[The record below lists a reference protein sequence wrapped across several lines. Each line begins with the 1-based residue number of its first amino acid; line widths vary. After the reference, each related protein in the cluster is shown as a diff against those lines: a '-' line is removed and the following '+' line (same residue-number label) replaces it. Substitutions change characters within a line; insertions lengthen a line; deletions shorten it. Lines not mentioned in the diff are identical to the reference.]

1 MIRFRFGRDDLLRT
15 RFAISPLI
23 EIAGAT
29 YVVRRPDLFPLHR
42 RWAAWAR
49 PRVESIDLTLLYA
62 VSPFGVS
69 YWPNFDA
76 PPPTKPHPDI
86 AEEVARVAAAPPREV
101 VRDIE
106 LTYPAGSPADAQPF
120 LDDPVKAVQ
129 GLAVQMRTFWDAV
142 IEPQWTRI
150 TAILEAEIALRAR
163 RLVAAGS
170 VSAFEGLD
178 PTVSWHGDE
187 LRVHPTA
194 KAPADVDLAGRGLLL
209 IPSVFAWDVWPRSDP
224 PWDPA
229 LTYQP
234 PGIGDLWN
242 AESGKGDAL
251 DALIGQRRA
260 MILRELERPAATLA
274 VARRLGVSAGGVS
287 EHLRVL
293 YRAGLVTRRRDG
305 REVVYSRTVTGDT
318 LCTSAR

>member
-1 MIRFRFGRDDLLRT
+1 MIRFRFGRDDVLRT

-29 YVVRRPDLFPLHR
+29 YVVRRPDLFPVHR
-42 RWAAWAR
+42 RWTAWAR
-49 PRVESIDLTLLYA
+49 PRVEDLDLSLLYA
-62 VSPFGVS
+62 VSPFGAS

-86 AEEVARVAAAPPREV
+86 GEEIERVAASPHREV

-106 LTYPAGSPADAQPF
+106 LTYPAGPPPDAQPF
-120 LDDPVKAVQ
+120 IDDPATALQ
-129 GLAVQMRTFWDAV
+129 GLANQMRVFWDAV
-142 IEPQWTRI
+142 IGPHWKRV

-163 RLVAAGS
+163 RLVATGS

-178 PTVSWHGDE
+178 PSVSWHGDE

-194 KAPADVDLAGRGLLL
+194 KAPADLDLAGRGLLL
-209 IPSVFAWDVWPRSDP
+209 IPSVFAWGVWPRTDP

-234 PGIGDLWN
+234 PGIGDLWS
-242 AESGKGDAL
+242 ADGGHRDAL

-260 MILRELERPAATLA
+260 TILRSLDRPAATLTLS
-274 VARRLGVSAGGVS
+274 RRLGVSPGGVS
-287 EHLRVL
+287 DHLRVL
-293 YRAGLVTRRRDG
+293 RGAGLVTRRREG
-305 REVVYSRTVTGDT
+305 REVVYTRTVSGDAF
-318 LCTSAR
+318 CASAR

>member
-15 RFAISPLI
+15 RFAIAPLI

-49 PRVESIDLTLLYA
+49 PRLESIDLSLLYA
-62 VSPFGVS
+62 VSPFGVA

-76 PPPTKPHPDI
+76 PPPTTPHPDI
-86 AEEVARVAAAPPREV
+86 TEELARVAATPHREV
-101 VRDIE
+101 VRDIN
-106 LTYPAGSPADAQPF
+106 LTYPAGPPADAQPF
-120 LDDPVKAVQ
+120 VEDPATALQ
-129 GLAVQMRTFWDAV
+129 TLAQQMRTFWNLV
-142 IEPQWTRI
+142 IEPQWTRM

-163 RLVAAGS
+163 RLVATGS

-209 IPSVFAWDVWPRSDP
+209 IPSVFAWDVWPRTDP

-234 PGIGDLWN
+234 PGIGDLWTPEPG
-242 AESGKGDAL
+242 ESDPL
-251 DALIGQRRA
+251 EALIGQRRA
-260 MILRELERPAATLA
+260 VILRELQRPAATLGL
-274 VARRLGVSAGGVS
+274 ARRLGVSPGGVS
-287 EHLRVL
+287 QHLSVL
-293 YRAGLVTRRRDG
+293 HRAGLVTRRREG
-305 REVVYSRTVTGDT
+305 RQVVYSRTVTGDS
-318 LCTSAR
+318 LCASRR